1 MGLALAQARLG
12 LAEGAMPIGAV
23 LVCDGEILGRAYWKG
38 LQEGFLKHPEHELL
52 VGADRTIPWKLRGE
66 STLYTTLEPC
76 LMCMGTAMSFFLGRI
91 VYAMPAPADGASNVY
106 EQWNPAYGHPEGQGA
121 YACPTIDGG
130 VCAADARALV
140 VSWLGSGAGGV
151 EADFARRTL
160 GL

>member
-12 LAEGAMPIGAV
+12 LAEGAMPIAAV

-76 LMCMGTAMSFFLGRI
+76 LM
-91 VYAMPAPADGASNVY
+91 
-106 EQWNPAYGHPEGQGA
+106 
-121 YACPTIDGG
+121 
-130 VCAADARALV
+130 
-140 VSWLGSGAGGV
+140 
-151 EADFARRTL
+151 
-160 GL
+160 